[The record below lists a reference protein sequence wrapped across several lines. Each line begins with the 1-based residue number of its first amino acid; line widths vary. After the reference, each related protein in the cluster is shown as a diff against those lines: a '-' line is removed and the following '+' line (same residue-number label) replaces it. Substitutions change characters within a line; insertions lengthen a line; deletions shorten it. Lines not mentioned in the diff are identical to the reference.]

1 MIKDTLINEMEKIGF
16 CWNVGSW
23 QEAILDYVVGSKLT
37 EKYDLEGYYVVVPS
51 KKSFNVLKDKKNVEV
66 APNFMDKPD
75 NFSYKR
81 YNDYD
86 LPENLT
92 FELLR
97 FSDLVLR
104 EMPRKKAFRIIEN
117 YLSFWDDFF
126 DKHEN
131 IKFIVTYPTGGIIG
145 RAAYCIAKKRNIYY
159 FTIDVVGDRA
169 LISDINENNANKKLI
184 DIYELYKKNSELSD
198 GERQNVLSYVNSF
211 KNKGAMLCIPDN
223 PTKNI
228 NRRFKTLLSLLSFDD
243 KCPWAKRHVIF
254 KDYAKRVY
262 GYFIGKYKIKYDKI
276 RKEEKFVFFPLHLAF
291 DMQVLVRSPFYFNHA
306 ELVNSIALALPKDI
320 KIYVKEHPGWIGGGT
335 PLEQMKKI
343 KKIEKVRV
351 IDPSINSHDLIKNSE
366 AVITIASTT
375 GWEAFLYEK
384 TVITFGN
391 AFYSYSDLVY
401 IPERIEQIPKL
412 IKAVLENKKHYT
424 DNKKLWE
431 SFIYA
436 VLEASFFANTVV
448 YLKVN
453 DKLNKIEAE
462 KIAKA
467 LYDTYQY
474 NLKDENHIQ
483 K

>member
-159 FTIDVVGDRA
+159 FTIDVMGDRA
-169 LISDINENNANKKLI
+169 LISDINENNANKKLV
-184 DIYELYKKNSELSD
+184 DIYELYKKNSDLSD
-198 GERQNVLSYVNSF
+198 GERQNVL
-211 KNKGAMLCIPDN
+211 
-223 PTKNI
+223 
-228 NRRFKTLLSLLSFDD
+228 
-243 KCPWAKRHVIF
+243 
-254 KDYAKRVY
+254 
-262 GYFIGKYKIKYDKI
+262 
-276 RKEEKFVFFPLHLAF
+276 
-291 DMQVLVRSPFYFNHA
+291 
-306 ELVNSIALALPKDI
+306 
-320 KIYVKEHPGWIGGGT
+320 
-335 PLEQMKKI
+335 
-343 KKIEKVRV
+343 
-351 IDPSINSHDLIKNSE
+351 
-366 AVITIASTT
+366 
-375 GWEAFLYEK
+375 
-384 TVITFGN
+384 
-391 AFYSYSDLVY
+391 
-401 IPERIEQIPKL
+401 
-412 IKAVLENKKHYT
+412 
-424 DNKKLWE
+424 
-431 SFIYA
+431 
-436 VLEASFFANTVV
+436 
-448 YLKVN
+448 
-453 DKLNKIEAE
+453 
-462 KIAKA
+462 
-467 LYDTYQY
+467 
-474 NLKDENHIQ
+474 
-483 K
+483 